1 MAEKQNIR
9 FQLDDAEVKQILR
22 AFRRLD
28 KEANTRLKD
37 LSRNIAGDIAVELKN
52 AARGAPFYSDQAEE
66 VARTIRVARD
76 RVPSVA
82 VGGSKRFTN
91 RRGQRV
97 PVGLLV
103 TGSEFGSVVPRQRER
118 FRRPK
123 QPRGGLQF
131 PPRSPRQ
138 GRGNRG
144 WWLFPR
150 LRRLQPDIL
159 RRWLQGAQRVADEWG
174 RSS

>member
-1 MAEKQNIR
+1 MPVEKVTLGLSDR
-9 FQLDDAEVKQILR
+9 EVAAIARAIGRMDKAASNDLR
-22 AFRRLD
+22 Q
-28 KEANTRLKD
+28 
-37 LSRNIAGDIAVELKN
+37 LSRSLAADYVVELKN

-82 VGGSKRFTN
+82 VGGAKRFTN

-118 FRRPK
+118 FRRPG